1 MARRRERSGVKTLD
15 TPADQPSPPPTSGG
29 GGLLF
34 GSTIFLSAFLLFQV
48 QLLMGKFLLPWFG
61 GAPAVWTTC
70 LLAYQVLLLAGYAY
84 AHLLAMRLGALQQK
98 LHGVLLAASLLLL
111 LYLGASWPSPI
122 TPGVA
127 WRPEADQPV
136 RDILRILLVSIGL
149 PFFLLSTTGP
159 LVQHWFSR
167 ARPGES
173 PYRLY
178 AVSNLGSLLGL
189 LSYPLLVEPGLTLR
203 WQARL
208 WTLGYVLFCL
218 GCVLCAWTAERV
230 SARRVENP
238 APHEPAPH
246 EPAPQ
251 NPAPHQSPENLPAG
265 ERLLWFSLAACGSL
279 LLMGATSLIT
289 QDVASVP
296 LLWVLPLALY
306 LLTFILAFEG
316 SRWYR
321 RGIVHPLFAVAT
333 VVAAA
338 SLFRVG
344 AAHPGRMVV
353 VFSSAL
359 FFACLVSHGE
369 LGRRRPQAQHLTTF
383 YLMVAAGGAGGG
395 VFAALAAP
403 VIFPAYW
410 EFNLALGMAAFLLAV
425 VMFRDRESWLY
436 EHARWLPWVV
446 LVTVLALPE
455 MLVRAGLAVLDPP
468 WIYVYRGV
476 LAGLALLTLGV
487 AMRYPRPRRV
497 RWSWLQ
503 VLVAS
508 LVVVLGYALVRQAR
522 LRPGNL
528 VARSRNF
535 YGVLTVWENH
545 PADPVR
551 HNYRLMHGTTTHG
564 MQLRDPAYQQRATA
578 YYDVRSGV
586 GTALIYHPHRLTQ
599 PNPGSL
605 RAGFVGLGVG
615 TLAVYGLPGD
625 QFRFYEINPAV
636 TAYATGAGALF
647 TYLDASKAQ
656 VVILAGDARLTLERE
671 AERGDLQNYDLLAV
685 DAFSSDAI
693 PVHLLTAEAF
703 ELYLKHLAPNG
714 ILAVHVSNKTLD
726 LEPVVARLADHL
738 DLAAVHINAKA
749 RGPVIYESDWV
760 LLSRSRS
767 VLRAPEIASLSRPVR
782 RHRNLG
788 LWTDEYSNVLSV
800 IR

>member
-1 MARRRERSGVKTLD
+1 MARRRERSGVKTLE
-15 TPADQPSPPPTSGG
+15 TTADQDSKPRAHGSGAG
-29 GGLLF
+29 WLLF

-70 LLAYQVLLLAGYAY
+70 LLAYQMLLLAGYAY
-84 AHLLAMRLGALQQK
+84 AHLLAMRIGALQQK
-98 LHGVLLAASLLLL
+98 VHGVLLAASLLVL
-111 LYLGASWPSPI
+111 LYLGAHWPSPI

-136 RDILRILLVSIGL
+136 RDILSILMASIGL

-189 LSYPLLVEPGLTLR
+189 LSYPLLVEPWLTLR
-203 WQARL
+203 WQGRL
-208 WTLGYVLFCL
+208 WTLGYVLFSL
-218 GCVLCAWTAERV
+218 GCVLCAWTAERA
-230 SARRVENP
+230 SAAARVRRVENP
-238 APHEPAPH
+238 APQEPEQKLSA
-246 EPAPQ
+246 
-251 NPAPHQSPENLPAG
+251 S

-296 LLWVLPLALY
+296 LLWVLPLVLY
-306 LLTFILAFEG
+306 LLTFILAFES

-321 RGIVHPLFAVAT
+321 RGIVHPLFAVSTVLAT
-333 VVAAA
+333 A

-344 AAHPGRMVV
+344 GAHPGRLVL
-353 VFSSAL
+353 VFAASL
-359 FFACLVSHGE
+359 FFACLVCHGE
-369 LGRRRPQAQHLTTF
+369 LGRRRPPAQHLTTF

-395 VFAALAAP
+395 VFAALVAP
-403 VIFPAYW
+403 AIFPAYW
-410 EFNLALGMAAFLLAV
+410 EFNLALWLAALLLAV
-425 VMFRDRESWLY
+425 VMFLDRDSWLY
-436 EHARWLPWVV
+436 EHARWLPFLI
-446 LVTVLALPE
+446 LVAVGALPE
-455 MLVRAGLAVLDPP
+455 FLVRADMAVLDPP
-468 WIYVYRGV
+468 WSYVYRGV
-476 LAGLALLTLGV
+476 LAGLALLTASV
-487 AMRYPRPRRV
+487 AKRSPRTRMV

-508 LVVVLGYALVRQAR
+508 LVLLLGYALVRQAR

-528 VARSRNF
+528 LARSRNF
-535 YGVLTVWENH
+535 YGVLTVWESF
-545 PADPVR
+545 AGDPLR
-551 HNYRLMHGTTTHG
+551 HHYRLMHGGITHG
-564 MQLRDPAYQQRATA
+564 IQLRDPAYQQKATT

-586 GTALIYHPHRLTQ
+586 GTALIYHPKRLTK
-599 PNPGSL
+599 PNPGNL

-615 TLAVYGLPGD
+615 TLAVYGFPGD

-636 TAYATGAGALF
+636 IGYATGPGALF
-647 TYLDASKAQ
+647 TYLKASKAQ
-656 VVILAGDARLTLERE
+656 IVILAGDARLTMERE
-671 AERGDLQNYDLLAV
+671 AERGELQHYDLLAV

-693 PVHLLTAEAF
+693 PVHLLTVEAF
-703 ELYLKHLAPNG
+703 ELYLKHLEPDG

-726 LEPVVARLADHL
+726 LEPVVAQLADHF
-738 DLAAVHINAKA
+738 DLAVVHINAQS
-749 RGPVIYESDWV
+749 RGPVIYESNWV

-767 VLRAPEIASLSRPVR
+767 VLRAPEIESMGRPVR
-782 RHRNLG
+782 RDRNIG
-788 LWTDEYSNVLSV
+788 LWTDEYSNILSV